1 MNHGPPHETRYTNG
15 ESGEDPQTY
24 GHREKFLTRTPMAWA
39 VRSRIDKW
47 DLVKLQSFCKAMD
60 TVNETKRQPTDWEK
74 IFTIPILDRGLIS
87 SIYREFK
94 KLTSENQ
101 ITLFKMG
108 YRGKQRILN

>member
-47 DLVKLQSFCKAMD
+47 DLVKLQSFCKAKD
-60 TVNETKRQPTDWEK
+60 TVINAKSQPRHWEK
-74 IFTIPILDRGLIS
+74 FFTNHTSDRGLIFN
-87 SIYREFK
+87 I
-94 KLTSENQ
+94 
-101 ITLFKMG
+101 
-108 YRGKQRILN
+108 QRTQQVRLQRTK